1 MSDLMF
7 TDHAQ
12 TRTGQRGISH
22 SDLELITKHGI
33 EVERGFMLTEKAGRA
48 YIDTLKQQI
57 QQMERL
63 IGTRVVCDGATV
75 ITAYHPGRRKSQ
87 SLLRRSP
94 RRDRR

>member
-1 MSDLMF
+1 MSELMY

-12 TRTGQRGISH
+12 TRTGQRGMSYA
-22 SDLELITKHGI
+22 DVELITRHGI

-57 QQMERL
+57 RQMERL
-63 IGTRVVCDGATV
+63 IGTRVVCDGTIV
-75 ITAYHPGRRKSQ
+75 ITAYRPGRRKSQ
-87 SLLRRSP
+87 SLLRRSL